1 MRVFSGIYI
10 NEKTVKNKKIVHL
23 IIKARYKFNISLFG
37 LLERYI
43 TPDIAAKYETKIN
56 WVAAGNITK
65 EISNPAKDNQL
76 FLKVLIFSSTIFFYG
91 ADYKN
96 LYPQEQA

>member
-56 WVAAGNITK
+56 
-65 EISNPAKDNQL
+65 
-76 FLKVLIFSSTIFFYG
+76 
-91 ADYKN
+91 
-96 LYPQEQA
+96 

>member
-1 MRVFSGIYI
+1 
-10 NEKTVKNKKIVHL
+10 
-23 IIKARYKFNISLFG
+23 
-37 LLERYI
+37 
-43 TPDIAAKYETKIN
+43 
-56 WVAAGNITK
+56 VAAGNITK